1 MLRSMY
7 AICGALTRARQVIE
21 ELRVRDTIS
30 WTALIVGH
38 SAHGQGA
45 EALKCF
51 EQMRHEY
58 VSPNAVTFSSI
69 LQACVSMDTIGP
81 GSLLHAYMMKHGVH
95 TDGPIGTIL
104 VHLYA
109 NFGGLAR
116 VFSIFCK
123 CLLLSM
129 NALAD

>member
-1 MLRSMY
+1 MPRSVY
-7 AICGALTRARQVIE
+7 AKSATLTRAWQV
-21 ELRVRDTIS
+21 LKDLWVRDTIS

-95 TDGPIGTIL
+95 TDGPMGTIL

-109 NFGGLAR
+109 DFGGLSW
-116 VFSIFCK
+116 VFSNI
-123 CLLLSM
+123 L
-129 NALAD
+129 